1 LGEFEA
7 DTSIY
12 EEAMDSVTRVRD
24 LSLIFDAYSRFEE
37 GTITAHLTLLESEE
51 TVNDD
56 PVIEPDNHGDEDSQ
70 GLELLLDTKGDLTSS
85 NYAIELEMARAEHLM
100 ERRPLLLNRVLLKQN
115 PHHVG

>member
-37 GTITAHLTLLESEE
+37 GTITAHLALLESEE

-70 GLELLLDTKGDLTSS
+70 GLVNGCIERSCMSIIRVRLLRHWKKGANL
-85 NYAIELEMARAEHLM
+85 
-100 ERRPLLLNRVLLKQN
+100 
-115 PHHVG
+115 